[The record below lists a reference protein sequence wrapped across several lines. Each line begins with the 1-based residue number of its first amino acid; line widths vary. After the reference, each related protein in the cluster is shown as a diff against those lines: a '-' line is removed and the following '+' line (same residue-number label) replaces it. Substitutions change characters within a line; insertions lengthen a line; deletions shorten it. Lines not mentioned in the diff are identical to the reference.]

1 MTAYSDLQTSA
12 ASVDTAMDTLTAALV
27 DLADKAAVY
36 ETSVRTGG
44 KLEGDAAAAQVG
56 NVVRQALVKS
66 CKTGG
71 ATYTFILRA
80 LRMPLNG
87 AGSLA
92 ASYWP

>member
-12 ASVDTAMDTLTAALV
+12 AAVDTAMDALTLALV

-44 KLEGDAAAAQVG
+44 KLEGNAYAANVG
-56 NVVRQALVKS
+56 HLVRQALVKS

-71 ATYTFILRA
+71 ATYTFILKA
-80 LRMPLNG
+80 LRMPVHGGG
-87 AGSLA
+87 ATA
-92 ASYWP
+92 ASFFP

>member
-1 MTAYSDLQTSA
+1 MTAYTDLQTSA
-12 ASVDTAMDTLTAALV
+12 AAVDTAMDALTLALV

-36 ETSVRTGG
+36 ETSVRTSG
-44 KLEGDAAAAQVG
+44 KLEGNAPAAQIG

-87 AGSLA
+87 AGATA